1 MNWHQNARGKRQYD
15 WYKDEVEA
23 STDYRLYRS
32 SNRVELPPGGAWD
45 EETKRETRKV
55 MKEMLQQFESPTN
68 PEDVHDINDLGNKVW
83 KDPERPTRNYWGFS
97 EEGLVGMRAMREYEE
112 KEGFDGPGVRKPV
125 KRARDDTDTLK
136 ARAALN
142 SHQRPPA
149 ITKEAARLEQARQSR
164 YRDSQQYSRMPPPL
178 PESMPD
184 FRVKHRS
191 DKRDTEYSDTQS
203 FPRQLRPEDIATGY

>member
-1 MNWHQNARGKRQYD
+1 
-15 WYKDEVEA
+15 
-23 STDYRLYRS
+23 
-32 SNRVELPPGGAWD
+32 
-45 EETKRETRKV
+45 
-55 MKEMLQQFESPTN
+55 
-68 PEDVHDINDLGNKVW
+68 
-83 KDPERPTRNYWGFS
+83 
-97 EEGLVGMRAMREYEE
+97 MRAMREYEE
-112 KEGFDGPGVRKPV
+112 REGLDGRKVV
-125 KRARDDTDTLK
+125 KQARGDIDTLK

-149 ITKEAARLEQARQSR
+149 ITAHAARLEQARQSR